1 MESLVLISSDLK
13 LGLPNFFLWY
23 LPKVRMTL
31 LSALLLTLVWEA
43 YSVAPSVRRFLGVKQ
58 KPLMSS

>member
-13 LGLPNFFLWY
+13 LASPNFFLWY
-23 LPKVRMTL
+23 LPQVRMML
-31 LSALLLTLVWEA
+31 LSVLLLTLVWEA
-43 YSVAPSVRRFLGVKQ
+43 YSDQPSVKRFLGVKQ